1 MAKKMKNIKISMM
14 IKLILQHVLLPI
26 RDNYLKG
33 ETEVQWCK
41 LCCGKQKRIKSYFG
55 LAWVSFR
62 VMGKEMKISTQ
73 KKARFLIKKIR
84 LILISANKK
93 IEKGKI
99 KLKQK
104 KD

>member
-1 MAKKMKNIKISMM
+1 
-14 IKLILQHVLLPI
+14 
-26 RDNYLKG
+26 
-33 ETEVQWCK
+33 
-41 LCCGKQKRIKSYFG
+41 
-55 LAWVSFR
+55 
-62 VMGKEMKISTQ
+62 MGKEMKISTQ

-104 KD
+104 EDKLKERSRKKEWLDHKKKTSEIVFHYVSYVSLFLMMLF